1 MLYFRPVPPTP
12 PVIEAKKA
20 VKDISIEKELA
31 ELPDP
36 EYIAMLRKILTPEM
50 RALLL
55 EYNQQRDQR
64 VEILMG
70 KSQEFWNQILS
81 FYEKNKLPQCLD
93 PFLGKDQGLPAPMQD
108 RLSKIQSQGG
118 FEYLLE
124 AGNNNKNSAS
134 NCLMILNQCQQVI
147 DND

>member
-93 PFLGKDQGLPAPMQD
+93 PFLGKDQGLPASMQD
-108 RLSKIQSQGG
+108 
-118 FEYLLE
+118 
-124 AGNNNKNSAS
+124 
-134 NCLMILNQCQQVI
+134 
-147 DND
+147 